1 MSKRSVVA
9 LDAMGGDGGPA
20 MVVSGVVVACER
32 YPDLDVLLFGDE
44 ARIKPLLDARP
55 GLKGRAEIRHT
66 DQAIGSDDQP
76 AQALRRGRQSSMR
89 LAINAVKDGDAQGVL
104 SAGNTGA
111 LMAMAKFVLKTQSDI
126 DRPAMISFFPTIR
139 GESAMLDLGA
149 NVKCDAENLVQF
161 AIMGAACARIE
172 LGIKR
177 PTVGLLNVGVEDAK
191 GNETVKLAGQM
202 LRDGDFAFDFYGFV
216 EGDHI
221 GEGTVDVFVTD
232 GFSGNVALKTAEGI
246 ARLYSSFLRESFQ
259 SSWLSKL
266 GYLLAKP
273 ALNRLKAKVDPG
285 AYNGAVFLGLNGVVV
300 KSHGGTDAIGFAN
313 AIGVAVDMVRSDFAE
328 RISRDLHHDGVEPE
342 NSVMPESVAEPE
354 NSTKVV

>member
-1 MSKRSVVA
+1 MSKRITVA
-9 LDAMGGDGGPA
+9 LDAMGGDGGPG
-20 MVVSGVVVACER
+20 MVVGGVVVACER
-32 YPDLDVLLFGDE
+32 YPDLDVILFGDE
-44 ARIKPLLDARP
+44 ARIKPLLDAQP
-55 GLKGRAEIRHT
+55 GLKGRAEVRHT
-66 DQAIGSDDQP
+66 PHAIGSDDQP
-76 AQALRRGRQSSMR
+76 AQALRRGRESSMR
-89 LAINAVKDGDAQGVL
+89 LAINAVKSGEAQGVL

-202 LRDGDFAFDFYGFV
+202 LRDGEFAFDFYGFV

-232 GFSGNVALKTAEGI
+232 GFSGNVALKTAEGT
-246 ARLYSSFLRESFQ
+246 ARLYSSFLRDAFQ
-259 SSWLSKL
+259 SSLLSKL

-273 ALNRLKAKVDPG
+273 ALNRLRAQVDPG

-300 KSHGGTDAIGFAN
+300 KSHGGTDATGFAN
-313 AIGVAVDMVRSDFAE
+313 AIGVAVDIARSDFAD
-328 RISRDLHHDGVEPE
+328 RISRDLHHDGVERE
-342 NSVMPESVAEPE
+342 TLAISTAVAPDTA
-354 NSTKVV
+354 SKVV